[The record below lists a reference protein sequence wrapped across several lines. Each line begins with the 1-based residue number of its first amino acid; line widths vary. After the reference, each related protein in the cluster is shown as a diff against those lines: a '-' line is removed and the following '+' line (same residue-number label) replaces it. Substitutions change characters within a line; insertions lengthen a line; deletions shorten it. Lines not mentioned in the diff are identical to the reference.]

1 MKKAVFAVCDPE
13 KEYAHNFMEYLN
25 QKQSH
30 PYEIQ
35 AFSSVETL
43 MEYGR
48 KHEIEILL
56 ISDKAMC
63 PQIQELAVSKL
74 MILSEGVH
82 SPQLD
87 QYPSVYKYQSSDNVI
102 REVMACYGEE
112 SAVPEGRIQRPL
124 KILGVY
130 SPLGRVL
137 KTSFA
142 LALGQILAR
151 NQAVLFLSLEEYSA
165 LNIMMGREFE
175 KNLSDLLYYLRQGYS
190 NFTHL
195 LSGIVQSCNNMDF
208 LAPVQFPSDIRGI
221 RPEEWESMLQAFAVY
236 SSYEVMV
243 VDVGNGLEDLTGF
256 LKNCTKIYMPV
267 QEDWVSKEKI
277 RQFDRNL
284 QISGQEELS
293 RRIEKLHLPYHG
305 IQRDSDSYMDQL
317 VWSALGDSVKELLR
331 KEAL

>member
-102 REVMACYGEE
+102 REVMAC
-112 SAVPEGRIQRPL
+112 
-124 KILGVY
+124 
-130 SPLGRVL
+130 
-137 KTSFA
+137 
-142 LALGQILAR
+142 
-151 NQAVLFLSLEEYSA
+151 
-165 LNIMMGREFE
+165 
-175 KNLSDLLYYLRQGYS
+175 
-190 NFTHL
+190 
-195 LSGIVQSCNNMDF
+195 
-208 LAPVQFPSDIRGI
+208 
-221 RPEEWESMLQAFAVY
+221 
-236 SSYEVMV
+236 
-243 VDVGNGLEDLTGF
+243 
-256 LKNCTKIYMPV
+256 
-267 QEDWVSKEKI
+267 
-277 RQFDRNL
+277 
-284 QISGQEELS
+284 
-293 RRIEKLHLPYHG
+293 
-305 IQRDSDSYMDQL
+305 
-317 VWSALGDSVKELLR
+317 
-331 KEAL
+331 